1 MIIDLFINGKK
12 IQAETAP
19 DQMLIDFLRGLGYKS
34 MKRGCDTGNCGL
46 CTVWMDEKPVL
57 SCSVPAA
64 RAAGHKITTLEGVQE
79 EAAEF
84 SDYLANEG
92 ADQCGY
98 CSPGLIMNVLA
109 LKREIP
115 NPTMAQ
121 IKEYL
126 SGNFMQM
133 HRISG
138 TVPRPCKIFWSGGVV
153 RKMENTRFVNKG
165 IVKKDAKALLSG
177 RPVYTDDIAPSG
189 CLVVKLLRSPHA
201 HAWIENIQQQ
211 RH

>member
-1 MIIDLFINGKK
+1 MKIHLWLNGKE
-12 IQAETAP
+12 ISDEISP
-19 DQMLIDFLRGLGYKS
+19 DMPLLEYVRTKGCYS
-34 MKRGCDTGNCGL
+34 VKRGCETSNCGL

-115 NPTMAQ
+115 NPTMEQ

-126 SGNFMQM
+126 SGNLCRCTGYQGQYRALVKYF
-133 HRISG
+133 
-138 TVPRPCKIFWSGGVV
+138 GV
-153 RKMENTRFVNKG
+153 E
-165 IVKKDAKALLSG
+165 
-177 RPVYTDDIAPSG
+177 
-189 CLVVKLLRSPHA
+189 
-201 HAWIENIQQQ
+201 E
-211 RH
+211 

>member
-1 MIIDLFINGKK
+1 MKIHLWLNGKE
-12 IQAETAP
+12 ISDDISP
-19 DQMLIDFLRGLGYKS
+19 DMPLLEYVRTKGCYS
-34 MKRGCDTGNCGL
+34 VKRGCETSNCGL

-115 NPTMAQ
+115 NPTMEQ

-126 SGNFMQM
+126 SGNLCRCTGYQGQYRALAKYF
-133 HRISG
+133 
-138 TVPRPCKIFWSGGVV
+138 GV
-153 RKMENTRFVNKG
+153 E
-165 IVKKDAKALLSG
+165 
-177 RPVYTDDIAPSG
+177 
-189 CLVVKLLRSPHA
+189 
-201 HAWIENIQQQ
+201 E
-211 RH
+211 

>member
-115 NPTMAQ
+115 NR
-121 IKEYL
+121 L
-126 SGNFMQM
+126 W
-133 HRISG
+133 R
-138 TVPRPCKIFWSGGVV
+138 R
-153 RKMENTRFVNKG
+153 
-165 IVKKDAKALLSG
+165 
-177 RPVYTDDIAPSG
+177 
-189 CLVVKLLRSPHA
+189 
-201 HAWIENIQQQ
+201 
-211 RH
+211 

>member
-1 MIIDLFINGKK
+1 MQISLTLNGKK
-12 IQAETAP
+12 ITEEIAA
-19 DQMLIDFLRGLGYKS
+19 DLLLIDFVRNHGCYS
-34 MKRGCDTGNCGL
+34 VKRGCETSNCGL

-115 NPTMAQ
+115 NPTMEQ

-126 SGNFMQM
+126 SGNLCRCTGYQGQYRALAKYF
-133 HRISG
+133 
-138 TVPRPCKIFWSGGVV
+138 GV
-153 RKMENTRFVNKG
+153 E
-165 IVKKDAKALLSG
+165 
-177 RPVYTDDIAPSG
+177 
-189 CLVVKLLRSPHA
+189 
-201 HAWIENIQQQ
+201 E
-211 RH
+211 